1 MKRIAQLLGRWP
13 VALACAAVIAAAA
26 LLPGL
31 GASGLWEPQ
40 ERQLADRVAPRREL
54 MKVAELDTMVRNAV
68 AAQLAPKPPGQAAP
82 AAPDESCR
90 AAAPR
95 DAVSRSLTN
104 RALLFG
110 RDAFGDSDAGRR
122 LPLALL
128 GLLCVLATCG
138 IAMRTAGPRAG
149 VLTAL
154 IVLAMPLLA
163 LQSRQLTSEIGT
175 AAGGALIVYGLLALG
190 DPRSILDAAV
200 AVAALAA
207 GLAIGFTGGGALL
220 GLLVP
225 VGAVAAAGS
234 LGVPGFATLGRKIAA
249 GARWLVGLVFPRSRA
264 GRTAEPRPYEP
275 RLAEQ
280 LVAVAATLGAIA
292 LIGVL
297 AYQLYDLVPL
307 DEVKPGTTGREVL
320 GHAILPSK
328 CWSSALGA
336 LWKPE
341 DDLRFIYDSTFEQI
355 AYGTYPWGLLAP
367 IALAAL
373 LGAKDRG
380 PKKLGALALAWAA
393 GSWIAGEAFQRKVG
407 FTLYAGFPALAIAVG
422 GWLDGVLAART
433 KDDDAMPPGALLIAA
448 FFALAAL
455 DIGKDLQ
462 SFSERLSSLTVGADA
477 VTYPGASRLV
487 FLPTKLWV
495 LLLGVIVALGLTES
509 FAVWGTKLRRAARYG
524 TAVMLGGTVV
534 LAAFWPYAW
543 QPTLAQHLSSK
554 AMFDTY
560 LDLRAP
566 GDQLVLMGEL
576 GDAPHDYAP
585 DVKPEIVT
593 TREQVVATLGRPN
606 RVFAISPQTELCQL
620 HRELSGKPYY
630 VIDDRNLRSLLLSNK
645 VDGATDKNPLAT
657 SIVHAEPKDI
667 RYRPKGK
674 IRFDTEPQGDGRIEL
689 LGWDIPK
696 SVSRGSRFQIKVFYK
711 VLKPIGGNWK
721 IFFHFDG
728 PLRFNGDHDPI
739 DGRCQTSTWQ
749 PNDYIVDTYT
759 VIAGGGTFSKGP
771 YEVWTGFFTGANPNW
786 KNMNVVAA
794 PGDMRDQTDRVKITT
809 IELE

>member
-1 MKRIAQLLGRWP
+1 VQRIAHLLGRWP
-13 VALACAAVIAAAA
+13 IALACAAIIAAAA

-40 ERQLADRVAPRREL
+40 ERQLADRIAPRREL
-54 MKVAELDTMVRNAV
+54 MKVSELDTMVRNAV
-68 AAQLAPKPPGQAAP
+68 MTQLAPKPPNQPVAAV
-82 AAPDESCR
+82 PDESCR
-90 AAAPR
+90 TAPPR
-95 DAVSRSLTN
+95 DAGARSLTN

-110 RDAFGDSDAGRR
+110 RDVFGDSDASRR

-128 GLLCVLATCG
+128 GLLTVLATCG

-149 VLTAL
+149 VLSTL

-175 AAGGALIVYGLLALG
+175 AAGGALIIYGLLALG
-190 DPRSILDAAV
+190 DPRSILDAAI

-207 GLAIGFTGGGALL
+207 GLAIGFAGGGALL

-225 VGAVAAAGS
+225 IGAVAAAGS
-234 LGVPGFATLGRKIAA
+234 LGAPGIRRLARKPEVTPLAE
-249 GARWLVGLVFPRSRA
+249 GLVGI
-264 GRTAEPRPYEP
+264 
-275 RLAEQ
+275 
-280 LVAVAATLGAIA
+280 VATIGAIA

-297 AYQLYDLVPL
+297 AYQLYDLVAL

-336 LWKPE
+336 IWKPE
-341 DDLRFIYDSTFEQI
+341 DDLRYIYDSTFEQI

-367 IALAAL
+367 IAMAAL

-380 PKKLGALALAWAA
+380 QRRLGALALAWAA

-433 KDDDAMPPGALLIAA
+433 KDEDAMPAGALLIAA

-455 DIGKDLQ
+455 DVGKDLQ
-462 SFSERLSSLTVGADA
+462 SFSERLSSLTVGGDA
-477 VTYPGASRLV
+477 IAYPSASRLA
-487 FLPTKLWV
+487 FIPTKLWV
-495 LLLGVIVALGLTES
+495 LIIGVIVALGLTES

-534 LAAFWPYAW
+534 LAAFWPYVW
-543 QPTLAQHLSSK
+543 QPALSQHLSSK

-585 DVKPEIVT
+585 DAKPELVT

-606 RVFAISPQTELCQL
+606 RVFAISPQGERCQL

-630 VIDDRNLRSLLLSNK
+630 VIDDRNVRSLLLSNR
-645 VDGATDKNPLAT
+645 VDGTTDKNPLSKAML
-657 SIVHAEPKDI
+657 HAEPKDI
-667 RYRPKGK
+667 PTRPKAK
-674 IRFDTEPQGDGRIEL
+674 IVWDTEPKGDGRIQL

-721 IFFHFDG
+721 VLFHFDG

-739 DGRCQTSTWQ
+739 DGLCQTSTWQ
-749 PNDYIVDTYT
+749 PGDYIMDTYT

-786 KNMNVVAA
+786 KNMSVVEA
-794 PGDMRDQTDRVKITT
+794 PGDMRDQTDRVKIMT